1 MWASFL
7 DLIFGRR
14 DPEVERFASSSSVT
28 LTLISEEQLGFDV
41 GYGLMDSRR
50 VVASSDAVVASMASV
65 ERGFSS
71 VKHPG
76 DGCAEREV
84 EVTSRA
90 CA

>member
-1 MWASFL
+1 
-7 DLIFGRR
+7 
-14 DPEVERFASSSSVT
+14 
-28 LTLISEEQLGFDV
+28 
-41 GYGLMDSRR
+41 LMDSRR